1 MIEEM
6 TKPKYSYKNLEAYK
20 ESKTL
25 VKQVYAL
32 LKKFPKE
39 ETYALCDQ
47 LRRAVISVPS
57 NIAEGSG
64 RTSAKDQAHFF
75 EMAFGSLMEVDC
87 QIDIAQDLG
96 YIAQHDMDIINE
108 QISRVAALLSGMRR
122 KILGDNS
129 LTL

>member
-39 ETYALCDQ
+39 EMYALCD
-47 LRRAVISVPS
+47 
-57 NIAEGSG
+57 
-64 RTSAKDQAHFF
+64 
-75 EMAFGSLMEVDC
+75 
-87 QIDIAQDLG
+87 
-96 YIAQHDMDIINE
+96 
-108 QISRVAALLSGMRR
+108 
-122 KILGDNS
+122 
-129 LTL
+129 